1 MTRDHHLGVNINFM
15 KIPRFAEYEY
25 FDRYSGEMKQDNL
38 DGYHQINHFHLESF
52 YGKENAEILGKVSEI
67 AHTAPGLAGGKKY
80 YNNNDIQSDYFDVA
94 YYVSI
99 SVGKW
104 NKEYEIKE
112 VMFVMSLNK
121 SQVTKLVV
129 DLCWEYDRMSS
140 SGQETLDKLCKVL
153 GIETEAEMDELLAS
167 MSKEEINNEILNRSL

>member
-1 MTRDHHLGVNINFM
+1 
-15 KIPRFAEYEY
+15 
-25 FDRYSGEMKQDNL
+25 
-38 DGYHQINHFHLESF
+38 
-52 YGKENAEILGKVSEI
+52 
-67 AHTAPGLAGGKKY
+67 
-80 YNNNDIQSDYFDVA
+80 
-94 YYVSI
+94 
-99 SVGKW
+99 
-104 NKEYEIKE
+104 
-112 VMFVMSLNK
+112 MSLTK